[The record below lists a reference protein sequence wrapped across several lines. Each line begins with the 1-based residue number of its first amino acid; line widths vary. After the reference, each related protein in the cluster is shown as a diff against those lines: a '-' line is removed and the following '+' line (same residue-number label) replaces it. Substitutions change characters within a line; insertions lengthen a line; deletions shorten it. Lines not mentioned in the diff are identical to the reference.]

1 MAEFVLNEDGLRE
14 LFEGPDGAVA
24 KVLARAAILVESQ
37 AKLNA
42 TGAQVEGARNPEGR
56 GPRVRTG
63 RLRSSITWV
72 LASDEI
78 GLYARVGTP
87 VRYGFFLETGLVN
100 GATYPFLKPAL
111 SVL

>member
-1 MAEFVLNEDGLRE
+1 VAEFVPDEEGLRE
-14 LFEGPDGAVA
+14 LFEGPNGHVA
-24 KVLARAAILVESQ
+24 KVLARAAVLVESQ

-42 TGAQVEGARNPEGR
+42 TGAAVEGARNPEGR

-72 LASDEI
+72 LSTDAL

-87 VRYGFFLETGLVN
+87 VRYGYYLETGLVN